1 MAIESFP
8 DPTSADENGLLA
20 VGGDLEPE
28 SLLQAYRLGIF
39 PWPMPGLPLLWF
51 CPEERAILRMEKFHI
66 PRSLQQ
72 VLKKMPYRVTI
83 DHAFEKVIQGCAK
96 VPRREGNMTWITSE
110 MIHAYSEFH
119 KLGFAHSFEVW
130 ENEHLVGGLYGVSV
144 DGVFSGESMFRLQ
157 PNASKIAIVHLVEFL
172 KSRDVKWM
180 DIQVM
185 SPHMHAL
192 GAENVTRQDFLKLLA
207 ESRIP
212 GKKLF

>member
-1 MAIESFP
+1 
-8 DPTSADENGLLA
+8 
-20 VGGDLEPE
+20 
-28 SLLQAYRLGIF
+28 
-39 PWPMPGLPLLWF
+39 
-51 CPEERAILRMEKFHI
+51 
-66 PRSLQQ
+66 
-72 VLKKMPYRVTI
+72 
-83 DHAFEKVIQGCAK
+83 
-96 VPRREGNMTWITSE
+96 
-110 MIHAYSEFH
+110 
-119 KLGFAHSFEVW
+119 
-130 ENEHLVGGLYGVSV
+130 
-144 DGVFSGESMFRLQ
+144 MFRLQ